1 MHGDAVS
8 STFAIGCCS
17 LQAACQLFRPVS
29 TVTSPSEHVPVRP
42 LCAADQVYT
51 LHYLSMSDAGA
62 LTLLT
67 AALEQ
72 GALVARH
79 AFTVLR
85 HLFAKHTLPPE
96 QIAANEAL
104 LARMQGLRRCSA
116 LLCPIFSKRGDT
128 SAPCFSLP
136 HPPPS
141 TCLYCQRCAL
151 QLCQQLSTAKLAAV
165 LWMSILAAPG
175 PHHSA
180 TGMIR
185 SRAP

>member
-1 MHGDAVS
+1 V
-8 STFAIGCCS
+8 
-17 LQAACQLFRPVS
+17 Q
-29 TVTSPSEHVPVRP
+29 PS
-42 LCAADQVYT
+42 CAADQVHM
-51 LHYLSMSDAGA
+51 LRYLSMSDAGG

-85 HLFAKHTLPPE
+85 HLFAKHTLPFE

-136 HPPPS
+136 HSPPS
-141 TCLYCQRCAL
+141 TCLYCQLCAL

-175 PHHSA
+175 PYHSA

-185 SRAP
+185 SRAPQCLMLLLPQTKATMYNCLSMFQALI